1 MTLGIWLFVFYVAL
15 HKAKLQPAMASIM
28 TRSSRLRSL

>member
-1 MTLGIWLFVFYVAL
+1 MTLGMWLFVFYVTL

-28 TRSSRLRSL
+28 DRSPRLQSL